1 MAHGGEGNSG
11 WKSKKL
17 IVTEVSRSLKSNGIW
32 SLTVFQSGRYL
43 IRLLEILIKFRR
55 CSGLTNLDTKI
66 AL

>member
-32 SLTVFQSGRYL
+32 SLTVFQLGRYL
-43 IRLLEILIKFRR
+43 IRLLEMLIKPRK
-55 CSGLTNLDTKI
+55 GQL
-66 AL
+66 